1 MTHHSTTPAATGACG
16 ERRHTRARLSEL
28 AGGSAHH
35 ELSARAD
42 DVLVQVTPGTP
53 HPPHA

>member
-16 ERRHTRARLSEL
+16 ERRHTRARLTEL